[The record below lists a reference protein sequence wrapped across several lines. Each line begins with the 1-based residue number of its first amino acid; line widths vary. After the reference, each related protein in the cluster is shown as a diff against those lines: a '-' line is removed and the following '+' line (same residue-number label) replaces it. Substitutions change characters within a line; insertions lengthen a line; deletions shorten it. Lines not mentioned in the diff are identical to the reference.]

1 MIERPG
7 NAIKQDALHLVFCN
21 YLIHKLTASLG
32 NAMSP
37 VDP

>member
-7 NAIKQDALHLVFCN
+7 NAIKQDELHLGSCN
-21 YLIHKLTASLG
+21 YLIHKLTMSLG

-37 VDP
+37 VAP